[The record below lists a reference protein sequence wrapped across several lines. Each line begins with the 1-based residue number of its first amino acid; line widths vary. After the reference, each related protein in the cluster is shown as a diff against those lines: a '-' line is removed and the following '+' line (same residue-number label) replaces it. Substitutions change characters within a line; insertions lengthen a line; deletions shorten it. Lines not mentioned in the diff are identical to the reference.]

1 MLIDNYLK
9 EKYWYEIYN
18 HEKERCS
25 CELKDGGQ
33 GICLIGQYLEGVI
46 TAREYLKVQND
57 ELFNLE
63 FGTVIRTRFDNLAR
77 IIGVEKFNN
86 EIFFVLDRKVLNDS
100 KDINSK
106 SNKINVIQIDKHSN
120 NLKDLVCVGDIA
132 NGKEI
137 IRIENGKFWYGYFG
151 NEYISG
157 EITEL
162 LSKKDYKDKVIRC

>member
-57 ELFNLE
+57 ELLSISCLLGIIHYTHDEFDFSLLELKNL
-63 FGTVIRTRFDNLAR
+63 TM
-77 IIGVEKFNN
+77 K
-86 EIFFVLDRKVLNDS
+86 
-100 KDINSK
+100 
-106 SNKINVIQIDKHSN
+106 
-120 NLKDLVCVGDIA
+120 
-132 NGKEI
+132 
-137 IRIENGKFWYGYFG
+137 YF
-151 NEYISG
+151 
-157 EITEL
+157 
-162 LSKKDYKDKVIRC
+162 LS